1 MHEERKLL
9 LLIGKFGCSGR
20 GENGFKEM
28 SSFGKRVT
36 ELRKERLLTQ
46 KELAGELG
54 VTKNTISVW
63 ERDVRKPDFETLTKL
78 CAYFNVN
85 MSYLLGEN
93 DERTEASTEERP
105 DDETAARW
113 ALEDLIEVSE
123 PIIQMYMQLT
133 DEARL
138 MINSSVMAAYE
149 FEKAHDYLF
158 PMGEQV
164 RLMLVKD
171 EESG

>member
-1 MHEERKLL
+1 
-9 LLIGKFGCSGR
+9 
-20 GENGFKEM
+20 M

-46 KELAGELG
+46 KALAEELG
-54 VTKNTISVW
+54 VTKNTVSVW

-78 CAYFNVN
+78 CTFFNVN
-85 MSYLLGEN
+85 MSYLIGE
-93 DERTEASTEERP
+93 DVARTEAPPERA

-123 PIIQMYMQLT
+123 PVIQMYMQLT

-138 MINSSVMAAYE
+138 MINSSIIAAYK

-164 RLMLVKD
+164 RLMMVKD
-171 EESG
+171 EDGNIK

>member
-1 MHEERKLL
+1 MT
-9 LLIGKFGCSGR
+9 
-20 GENGFKEM
+20 
-28 SSFGKRVT
+28 SFGKRVT
-36 ELRKERLLTQ
+36 ELRKRRTLTQ
-46 KELAGELG
+46 KALAEELG
-54 VTKNTISVW
+54 VTKNTVSVW
-63 ERDVRKPDFETLTKL
+63 ERDVRKPDLETLTKL

-93 DERTEASTEERP
+93 NERTKTPTDEHP

-138 MINSSVMAAYE
+138 MINSSVIAAYK
-149 FEKAHDYLF
+149 FEKAHDCLF

-171 EESG
+171 EDEK